1 MSEFAGRWR
10 KHVGLVIVTSA
21 AIVICATSVA
31 QTGDYERSHYSPEW
45 RSRFEACFDERGNI
59 KATNLEAFKREAESP
74 AAVPPT
80 VLAELYQ
87 QQGRWASADNE
98 IKLATD
104 AEAGNR
110 GSGASQHSA
119 EFALWCSRRTM
130 AEDVQHGRYLNAFRQ
145 HATGFWT
152 EFSTV
157 TLPVILLALCVI
169 VLGTVWSQSQQQG
182 HPNGVR
188 YLMLM
193 ALTPLFQIVLYYFVN
208 PINSVLVAH
217 DVSAFLTSRRAAYQT
232 STLTTTELLVI
243 VLFLAVRLKKSPCL
257 STEEAARHSP
267 PSIAPSGK
275 STVFA
280 YLQIILLVV
289 VGIILSGRVYE
300 GYFSGLQQS
309 GYMFVRRLADGR
321 MLDGFWVLD
330 AIRLLLLGPISEEL
344 LFRKTMY
351 GAASRWIGPMYSA
364 FLSSIIFAGCHGDWS
379 KFVAFFWAGI
389 VFVALYE
396 VKRSVKLP
404 IVVHCLH
411 NLLLSRG

>member
-1 MSEFAGRWR
+1 MAA
-10 KHVGLVIVTSA
+10 SA

-59 KATNLEAFKREAESP
+59 KTTEFEMFKREAESP
-74 AAVPPT
+74 AVVPPT
-80 VLAELYQ
+80 ILAELYQ

-98 IKLATD
+98 IKLAKD
-104 AEAGNR
+104 SEAGHR
-110 GSGASQHSA
+110 GSGAPLHSD
-119 EFALWCSRRTM
+119 EFALWFSRRSM
-130 AEDVQHGRYLNAFRQ
+130 AENVEHGKYLNAFWQ
-145 HATGFWT
+145 HATGFST
-152 EFSTV
+152 EFSGV
-157 TLPVILLALCVI
+157 TLPAILLALCVI
-169 VLGTVWSQSQQQG
+169 VLGTVWSRSQQQG
-182 HPNGVR
+182 RPNGVR
-188 YLMLM
+188 CLILM
-193 ALTPLFQIVLYYFVN
+193 ALTPLFRIVFYYIAN
-208 PINSVLVAH
+208 PLNSVLVAH

-232 STLTTTELLVI
+232 STLTATELLVI

-267 PSIAPSGK
+267 PPIAPSGK
-275 STVFA
+275 STLFA
-280 YLQIILLVV
+280 YLQTILLVV
-289 VGIILSGRVYE
+289 VGIILSGHVYE

-309 GYMFVRRLADGR
+309 GYMFVRHLADGR
-321 MLDGFWVLD
+321 MLDGFCILD
-330 AIRLLLLGPISEEL
+330 ANRLLLLGPISEEL
-344 LFRKTMY
+344 LFRKLIY
-351 GAASRWIGPMYSA
+351 GAATKWIGPMYSA

-404 IVVHCLH
+404 IVVHCIH